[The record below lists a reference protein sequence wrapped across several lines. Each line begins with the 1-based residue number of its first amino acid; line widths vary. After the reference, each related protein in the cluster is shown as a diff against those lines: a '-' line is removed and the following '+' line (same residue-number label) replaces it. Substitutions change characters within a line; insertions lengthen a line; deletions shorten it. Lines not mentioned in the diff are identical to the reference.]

1 MITWILL
8 PQKFMGRCVIFF
20 YYYFFYHRKN
30 ESPALPSS
38 AFKAEL
44 NARINIYTQMVFCPP
59 SSTDF
64 NLLICNCLDTFL
76 LPFIS
81 IISDC
86 ISYLETGAL
95 RLIQK
100 LFLKEIFLYTVS
112 RDTAFVT
119 DIARWWCWA
128 TVTEYYHVTQSFWNV
143 CFMLP
148 KKKKKNQPNIHLIKP
163 HDHPH

>member
-1 MITWILL
+1 MW
-8 PQKFMGRCVIFF
+8 FF
-20 YYYFFYHRKN
+20 LFFIFYHRKN

-119 DIARWWCWA
+119 DCSLVVLGYCDGVLPCNSVLLKCLLYA
-128 TVTEYYHVTQSFWNV
+128 T
-143 CFMLP
+143 
-148 KKKKKNQPNIHLIKP
+148 KKKKKKP
-163 HDHPH
+163 TKHPSN